1 MAKIHSKRLKTIA
14 NFVQKGER
22 IVDVGS
28 DHAYLPIFLAEQN
41 TIDFA
46 IAGEVSK
53 GPLERSFGNISRH
66 RLNQAIDARLG
77 DGLDVVLKEDKIDTA
92 IIAGMGGILITEI
105 LQRFYQRNEFS
116 ISKLI
121 LQPNIGEPTVRQ
133 WLSDHN
139 YQIVAEEILEE
150 EGHIYEIIVG
160 ELVESVPEYQRAD
173 FLLGPELKKTKNA
186 AFLKKWCHKLD
197 KFESTY
203 NNIKKSKHPNNDK
216 LVELLD
222 DIKILKGVLN
232 ND

>member
-1 MAKIHSKRLKTIA
+1 MTKIHSKRLKTIA
-14 NFVQKGER
+14 NFVKKDER

-28 DHAYLPIFLAEQN
+28 DHAYLPIYLAERG
-41 TIDFA
+41 IIEFA

-66 RLNQAIDARLG
+66 RLNQTIDARLG

-105 LQRFYQRNEFS
+105 LQRFYQRDEFT

-121 LQPNIGEPTVRQ
+121 LQPNIGEPAVRQ

-150 EGHIYEIIVG
+150 DGHIYEIIFG

-173 FLLGPELKKTKNA
+173 FLLGPELRKNKND

-197 KFESTY
+197 KFRSTY
-203 NNIKKSKHPNNDK
+203 TSVKKSKHPNNEK
-216 LVELLD
+216 LNELIE
-222 DIKILKGVLN
+222 DIQILEGVLGK
-232 ND
+232 